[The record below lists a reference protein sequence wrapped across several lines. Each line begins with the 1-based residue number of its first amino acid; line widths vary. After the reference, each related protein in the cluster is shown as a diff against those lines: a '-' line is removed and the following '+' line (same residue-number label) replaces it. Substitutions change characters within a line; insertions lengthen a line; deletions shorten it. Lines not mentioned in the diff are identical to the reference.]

1 MRPRFGVIRRV
12 VAEHLELTGYV
23 RSLRLVA
30 DINSDHLVG
39 YQLRI
44 WSAPI
49 EGPRF
54 SEQTAL
60 IKSSGADFDGG
71 SKSWRLPLARSLDG
85 DETGLDVLFR
95 AAREY
100 GTHVVLVPP
109 RASSEESR

>member
-1 MRPRFGVIRRV
+1 M
-12 VAEHLELTGYV
+12 AEHLEAARDV
-23 RSLRLVA
+23 RNLGLVV

-71 SKSWRLPLARSLDG
+71 SKSWWIPLARSLDG
-85 DETGLDVLFR
+85 DETGLDILFR
-95 AAREY
+95 AARDY

-109 RASSEESR
+109 KASSEEPR